1 MSNLKLFHF
10 IAHLFG
16 WNHGKV
22 YTWWDGNTLMIGFRC
37 DGCDTISG
45 VHESTLDK
53 EGRSNG

>member
-1 MSNLKLFHF
+1 MKLIHW

-45 VHESTLDK
+45 VHKSTFC
-53 EGRSNG
+53 EGRKDE